1 MNLTWA
7 PLSCCV
13 QLAHMFKTTPG
24 LGIFSFQ
31 AQAHV
36 FAPPLDAAGE
46 SSVFTEVHTG
56 RSSMMVFWV
65 DKLPAKL
72 VEALEDA
79 VQPVRAIVNK

>member
-1 MNLTWA
+1 M
-7 PLSCCV
+7 
-13 QLAHMFKTTPG
+13 
-24 LGIFSFQ
+24 
-31 AQAHV
+31 

-65 DKLPAKL
+65 DKLLAKL

-79 VQPVRAIVNK
+79 VQLVRAILNVCSVLCWLGTTGLDT